1 MEFFGGDR
9 WVEEEG
15 EKRDDTPPPDVDK
28 DFVEK
33 ALNTKHNIYEET
45 ILKPDIDDESAQ
57 DTNRIDDYLNNIN
70 KVYVLAVVSQNGK
83 KNAKNLDEF
92 PKGAQEAI
100 QETLNW
106 LEAFFSKNQTP
117 DTIPYVN
124 FIRNHFH
131 VFPFI
136 QK

>member
-57 DTNRIDDYLNNIN
+57 DTSRIDDYLNNIN

-92 PKGAQEAI
+92 PKGAQHAI
-100 QETLNW
+100 QETLDW

-117 DTIPYVN
+117 NTIPYVN

-131 VFPFI
+131 VFPFV

>member
-100 QETLNW
+100 QETLDW

-131 VFPFI
+131 VYPFI